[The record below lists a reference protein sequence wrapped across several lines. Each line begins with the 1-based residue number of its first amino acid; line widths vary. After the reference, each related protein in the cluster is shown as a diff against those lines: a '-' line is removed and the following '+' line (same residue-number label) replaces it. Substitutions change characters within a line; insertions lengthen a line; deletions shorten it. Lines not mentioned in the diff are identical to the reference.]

1 MKYLLLVL
9 LVGCTNIKNT
19 VSETAV
25 GKTLQNETKSEPFH
39 YEVKEVTI
47 YNGKTKFIKFPTDYK
62 NGMYNI
68 ICNNKANNKKSYNV
82 SVKEQV
88 ANIYIS
94 ESYFSKATNRKCM
107 LGDNHVFNLTVKS
120 FNYKKEKLNVKKGKI
135 FLSKKDLRRVIG
147 EKKIKAN
154 LYKNSSKFY
163 LFTEKFD
170 IPLNSYITSHYG
182 NVRLFNNKKRSQHL
196 GNDFRAA
203 IGVPIPVANRG
214 RVVFVGNLFYSG
226 NVVVVDHGLDIFT
239 LYGHLSKIQTTKGSI
254 INKGDIVG
262 LAGMTGRVSGPHLHW
277 GVKINGNS
285 VDGFS
290 LTRESELQFSQ
301 DDEMAK

>member
-1 MKYLLLVL
+1 
-9 LVGCTNIKNT
+9 
-19 VSETAV
+19 
-25 GKTLQNETKSEPFH
+25 
-39 YEVKEVTI
+39 VK
-47 YNGKTKFIKFPTDYK
+47 DH
-62 NGMYNI
+62 
-68 ICNNKANNKKSYNV
+68 
-82 SVKEQV
+82 V
-88 ANIYIS
+88 ANVYMS
-94 ESYFSKATNRKCM
+94 ESYFSRKTFRSCH
-107 LGDNHVFNLTVKS
+107 LGQNHVIDLTVKS
-120 FNYKKEKLNVKKGKI
+120 YPYKKEKLNVKKGKVD
-135 FLSKKDLRRVIG
+135 LNKKDLARVIR

-154 LYKNSSKFY
+154 LYNNSASYY
-163 LFTEKFD
+163 LFNEPFTL
-170 IPLNSYITSHYG
+170 PLKSYVTSHYG

-214 RVVFVGNLFYSG
+214 RVVYVGNLFFSG

-254 INKGDIVG
+254 VNKGDIIG

-290 LTRESELQFSQ
+290 LTKESELQFVA